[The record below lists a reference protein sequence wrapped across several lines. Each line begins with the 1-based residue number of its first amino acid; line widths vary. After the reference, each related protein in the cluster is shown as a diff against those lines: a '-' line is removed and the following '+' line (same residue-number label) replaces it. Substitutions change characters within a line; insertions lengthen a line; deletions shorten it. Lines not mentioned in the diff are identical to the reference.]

1 MNQRSATLLGLSAI
15 VLWSFSVAVARSLT
29 ESIGAITAAGWVY
42 LLGGIL
48 MGAVHVVRGGG
59 LPSPRRFSARY
70 LVGCGGLFVGC
81 LVSFYVAIGLAADR
95 LQLLEVGLVNYLWT
109 VLTVLLSVPLLGKRA
124 GFWLLPGVVVAAVGI
139 VLVLTQGGDFSCVR
153 MARHVLSNPAAYGAA
168 FVAAVTWALYS
179 NLCRRWGK
187 GNQEGAVVLF
197 MCVTGAVLLGVRLLV
212 AEPSGWSV
220 RTLVEVLFLASTS
233 TAGYAFWDVGV
244 RRGDFVVI
252 STSSYFT
259 PLLSSVVS
267 CLYLG
272 VLPGVRLWA
281 GCLLIVLGAW
291 VSRAAIHE
299 GGADG
304 PSA

>member
-1 MNQRSATLLGLSAI
+1 MNQRSATYGAVGHRAL
-15 VLWSFSVAVARSLT
+15 SFSVAVARSLT
-29 ESIGAITAAGWVY
+29 EALRYHGGGLGY

-48 MGAVHVVRGGG
+48 RGLCTSCGAAACVPP
-59 LPSPRRFSARY
+59 LLARY
-70 LVGCGGLFVGC
+70 LVGCGTFSLAAF
-81 LVSFYVAIGLAADR
+81 SFYVAIGLAADR

-109 VLTVLLSVPLLGKRA
+109 VLTVLLSVPILGKRA
-124 GFWLLPGVVVAAVGI
+124 GSCLLPGVVAAAVGT
-139 VLVLTQGGDFSCVR
+139 VLVLTQGGGFSCVQ
-153 MARHVLSNPAAYGAA
+153 MARHVLGNPMAYGAA
-168 FVAAVTWALYS
+168 LVAAVTWALYS

-197 MCVTGAVLLGVRLLV
+197 MCVTGAVLLGVRLLLT
-212 AEPSGWSV
+212 EPTGWSV
-220 RTLVEVLFLASTS
+220 RTLIEVLFLASTS

-272 VLPGVRLWA
+272 VMPGGRLWA
-281 GCLLIVLGAW
+281 GCLLIIMGAW

-299 GGADG
+299 GGADS